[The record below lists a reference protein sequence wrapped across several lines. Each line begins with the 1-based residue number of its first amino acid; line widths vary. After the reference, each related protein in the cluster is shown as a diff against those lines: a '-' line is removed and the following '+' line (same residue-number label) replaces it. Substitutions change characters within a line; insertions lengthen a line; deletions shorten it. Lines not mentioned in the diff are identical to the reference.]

1 VHLLAGGAGSALD
14 RLYKNQ
20 YKYAEAGSLAG
31 HLPDRRPGFPTLARQ
46 IAGYEL
52 WNVQQG
58 LEPSDW
64 KPMTSIGKAVAELRI
79 RTGSEYRLVYI
90 AKFPESIYVLHAFEK
105 RTRKTSGKDVR
116 TARMRLARL
125 MESRRK
131 EARP

>member
-1 VHLLAGGAGSALD
+1 MTDYTKTSIGTPKPVRWQGT
-14 RLYKNQ
+14 
-20 YKYAEAGSLAG
+20 SLTAV
-31 HLPDRRPGFPTLARQ
+31 RGFPTLARP

-90 AKFPESIYVLHAFEK
+90 AKFPESIFVLHAFEK

-125 MESRRK
+125 MKSRRK